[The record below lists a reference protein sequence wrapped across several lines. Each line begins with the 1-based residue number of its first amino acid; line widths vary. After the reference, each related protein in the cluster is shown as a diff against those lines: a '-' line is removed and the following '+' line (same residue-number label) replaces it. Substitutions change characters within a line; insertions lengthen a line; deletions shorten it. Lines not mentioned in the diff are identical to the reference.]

1 MTQEIPTT
9 VSYEH
14 LLTALKQ
21 KIAHGDISNDHNY
34 TSKLI
39 LALLLRAKQAEN
51 AQPARQFGKTDI
63 YTKKLP
69 KQDQQQ
75 LDRN

>member
-1 MTQEIPTT
+1 MTQEFLTP
-9 VSYEH
+9 VAYEH
-14 LLTALKQ
+14 LLAALKQ

-51 AQPARQFGKTDI
+51 AEPARLFEKTGI
-63 YTKKLP
+63 YTNTLP
-69 KQDQQQ
+69 KPEQP
-75 LDRN
+75 